1 MRRVLCAFLA
11 LTAGVLGAAEQSR
24 LGAGFA
30 AAGRRDVGWNTTGPF
45 QIAPLVIRGE
55 GWTEQLV
62 IQNVDRNYDTNLYIA
77 FFRYD
82 GTPWTVTLRMRGIN
96 MWGGSEDLLTDSVF
110 TLYLPK
116 LGGQAVLELPTSFG
130 AQELGMAYIFQDPDK
145 QPQGEFFGQAIF
157 RREEPGQP
165 DLMTTMPFSAL
176 AEEYISVFFDNEGWK
191 YPGVGVV
198 ALDAADIFRTRDIQV
213 KMAIRTQ
220 DGAVNKIVTRRVRN
234 MGLIWFSLVHEFPE
248 TINRLGRIDIWTDEP
263 TVLLSSMSL
272 QFAPNRA
279 FTAICPFEK

>member
-1 MRRVLCAFLA
+1 
-11 LTAGVLGAAEQSR
+11 
-24 LGAGFA
+24 
-30 AAGRRDVGWNTTGPF
+30 
-45 QIAPLVIRGE
+45 
-55 GWTEQLV
+55 
-62 IQNVDRNYDTNLYIA
+62 
-77 FFRYD
+77 
-82 GTPWTVTLRMRGIN
+82 
-96 MWGGSEDLLTDSVF
+96 
-110 TLYLPK
+110 
-116 LGGQAVLELPTSFG
+116 
-130 AQELGMAYIFQDPDK
+130 MAYIFQDPDK